1 MNKREIINL
10 MLEESGAEPELEP
23 AALFMTPK
31 QIQLRAKDLAAK
43 NPSPRVKAMYDRVLK
58 DAYRD
63 QQELLKKAAKLSK

>member
-1 MNKREIINL
+1 M
-10 MLEESGAEPELEP
+10 
-23 AALFMTPK
+23 MTPK

-43 NPSPRVKAMYDRVLK
+43 NPSPEVKAIYDRVLK